1 MNGAEGKLDLERIVF
16 IGRTFDEYMRMFS
29 LMEQDLVGQRILD
42 CPAGACSF
50 TAIVNQLGGDATA
63 ADIAYFHS
71 IDELADKGLQDI
83 EHVKFELSKV
93 QDNFV
98 WEYFETIDDL
108 AKARKEALVDS
119 TQARKQTPDRYV
131 PVILPNL
138 PFSDQTFDLTLSAHF
153 LFMYSDRLD
162 YEFHL
167 KTVQELMRVTR
178 EELRIFPLVDLSGKR
193 YEHLARLIE
202 DLVSQ
207 GFITEE
213 IKVPYEF
220 QKGANQMLKIRRM
233 SSEVD
238 KKKTLTE

>member
-1 MNGAEGKLDLERIVF
+1 
-16 IGRTFDEYMRMFS
+16 
-29 LMEQDLVGQRILD
+29 
-42 CPAGACSF
+42 
-50 TAIVNQLGGDATA
+50 
-63 ADIAYFHS
+63 
-71 IDELADKGLQDI
+71 
-83 EHVKFELSKV
+83 
-93 QDNFV
+93 
-98 WEYFETIDDL
+98 
-108 AKARKEALVDS
+108 
-119 TQARKQTPDRYV
+119 
-131 PVILPNL
+131 
-138 PFSDQTFDLTLSAHF
+138 
-153 LFMYSDRLD
+153 
-162 YEFHL
+162 
-167 KTVQELMRVTR
+167 MRVTR